1 MDMILQAL
9 VTGATALATTA
20 GTSAGR
26 ELSEQLKAAVFDRFG
41 DDDDIRHEL
50 DKLEQKPDSEARKAV
65 LAEMLDETDIGTDDA
80 VLEMASRLLE
90 HLQPGSSADVVE
102 QTATGDNIIQTAG
115 DHNTASINVQ
125 R

>member
-26 ELSEQLKAAVFDRFG
+26 ELYEQLKAAVFDRFG
-41 DDDDIRHEL
+41 GDDDIRHEL